1 MSPKRD
7 GFVTLSSRVSPN
19 ACEAVVVSGRD
30 ELPIVREIYI
40 VDVCAIS
47 SCGEDPV
54 HQPAK
59 FGVIGRPESPCC
71 VACTIGVLLEGRTRE
86 EEELMSAA
94 YRSNVLSVCAP
105 VN

>member
-1 MSPKRD
+1 
-7 GFVTLSSRVSPN
+7 VTLSSRVSPN

-30 ELPIVREIYI
+30 ELPIVREIHI

-54 HQPAK
+54 HQPAE
-59 FGVIGRPESPCC
+59 FGIIGPPEGPRC
-71 VACTIGVLLEGRTRE
+71 VAGTVGVLLEGRARE
-86 EEELMSAA
+86 EEELVSAA
-94 YRSNVLSVCAP
+94 YRSDVLSICAP

>member
-1 MSPKRD
+1 M
-7 GFVTLSSRVSPN
+7 TLSSRVSPD
-19 ACEAVVVSGRD
+19 AREAIVVSGRD
-30 ELPIVREIYI
+30 ELPIVGEIYI

-59 FGVIGRPESPCC
+59 FGIIGRPEGPCR
-71 VACTIGVLLEGRTRE
+71 VAGAIGVLLEGGARE
-86 EEELMSAA
+86 EEELVSAA
-94 YRSNVLSVCAP
+94 YRSDVFSICAP

>member
-1 MSPKRD
+1 
-7 GFVTLSSRVSPN
+7 VTLSSRVSPN
-19 ACEAVVVSGRD
+19 AREAVVVSGRD
-30 ELPIVREIYI
+30 ELPIVGEIYI

-54 HQPAK
+54 HQPAE
-59 FGVIGRPESPCC
+59 FGIIGRPESPRCIAGA
-71 VACTIGVLLEGRTRE
+71 VGVLLEGRARE

-94 YRSNVLSVCAP
+94 YRSDVFSICAP

>member
-1 MSPKRD
+1 M
-7 GFVTLSSRVSPN
+7 TLSSRVSPN
-19 ACEAVVVSGRD
+19 AGEAVVVSGRD
-30 ELPIVREIYI
+30 ELPIVGEIYI

-54 HQPAK
+54 HQPAE
-59 FGVIGRPESPCC
+59 FGIIGRPEGPRR
-71 VACTIGVLLEGRTRE
+71 VAGAVGVLLEGRARE

-94 YRSNVLSVCAP
+94 YRSDVLSICAP